1 MATMKELS
9 RAIAIAPFPVAR
21 LVLAHRP
28 AHGGAARASARP
40 LGWPPAIP
48 RRDPAAL
55 ADVSRTVAV
64 ALLVALLALA
74 MLLFVMHTLTRS
86 IPAAMHDMRGYDG
99 SGGCGDRASGV
110 PTRSELDGTPA
121 PLGPAF
127 AC

>member
-1 MATMKELS
+1 MKELS
-9 RAIAIAPFPVAR
+9 RAIAIAPSPVAR

-28 AHGGAARASARP
+28 ARGVAARHAGRP

-74 MLLFVMHTLTRS
+74 MLLFVVHTLTRS
-86 IPAAMHDMRGYDG
+86 LPAAMRDMRVYDG
-99 SGGCGDRASGV
+99 SEGCGDGASGV
-110 PTRSELDGTPA
+110 PTRSELDGAPA